1 MSRSDFV
8 SVTIV
13 TYNSG
18 RFIKR
23 CLESVLD
30 QEYPFKEVIVID
42 NNSTDG
48 TIDILEPFENRCR
61 IIYNEENIGFAAAQ
75 NQAIAAS
82 NAEWVLT
89 LNPDVLLLK
98 GFVEALVTAGNL
110 DPRVGTV
117 CGKLLTMSAE
127 FEFGEEPLVDS
138 TGIYFTP
145 NLRHLDRGS
154 LQVDNGHFRNYEYV
168 FGATA
173 AAALYRRE
181 MIDDISIGG
190 EFFDADFF
198 AYREDADVAWR
209 AQLLGWKCLYAPY
222 AKGYH
227 VRKALPGNRRALPAE
242 INMHSVKN
250 RFLLRMKNITPDLYR
265 RNFFSITLRDI
276 VVLSCCL
283 ISEHTSLRAFPFLF
297 KNWKNVMAKRREI
310 MQRQRVDD
318 AYMASWFDFTPVSK
332 PAPKKFAAATASSR
346 SKAARR

>member
-1 MSRSDFV
+1 MEQARAYMSRSDFV

-30 QEYPFKEVIVID
+30 QDYPFKEVIVID

-75 NQAIAAS
+75 NQAIEAS

-98 GFVEALVTAGNL
+98 GFLEALVTAGNL

-154 LQVDNGHFRNYEYV
+154 LQIDNGHFRSYEYV

-198 AYREDADVAWR
+198 VYREDADVAWR
-209 AQLLGWKCLYAPY
+209 AQLMGWKCLYAPY

-250 RFLLRMKNITPDLYR
+250 RFLLRMKNITPNLYR

-283 ISEHTSLRAFPFLF
+283 ISEHTSLRAFPFP
-297 KNWKNVMAKRREI
+297 
-310 MQRQRVDD
+310 D
-318 AYMASWFDFTPVSK
+318 
-332 PAPKKFAAATASSR
+332 
-346 SKAARR
+346 